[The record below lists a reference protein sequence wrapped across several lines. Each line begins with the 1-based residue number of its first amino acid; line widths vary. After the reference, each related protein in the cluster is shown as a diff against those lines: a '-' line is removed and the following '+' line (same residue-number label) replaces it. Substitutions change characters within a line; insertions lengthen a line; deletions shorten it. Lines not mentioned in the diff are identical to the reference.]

1 MRGPTHTEAEELMP
15 SMGQV
20 LLVRH
25 GQASWGTDDY
35 DVLSPLGWEQGRIL
49 GAAMARRGV
58 KPDRVVIG
66 GMRRHRET
74 CEALCDGAGWG
85 AIAARSDDG
94 WDEFDHLAMLDLVPA
109 PFEGES
115 PTRAE
120 FQAWFEMATD
130 RWITAGAA
138 VGGADAAVGGAVAG
152 PEYVE
157 SFAAFGER
165 VNRALRRVVLGME
178 RTDTVLVITS
188 GGPVAT
194 VAASLLE
201 PEGAR
206 PSLWSQLNKVVVNTS
221 VTKVVVGGRGTSVVS
236 FNEHSHLE
244 GDGLTYR

>member
-1 MRGPTHTEAEELMP
+1 MP

-85 AIAARSDDG
+85 AVAARSDHG
-94 WDEFDHLAMLDLVPA
+94 WDEYDHLAMLDLVPA

-120 FQAWFEMATD
+120 FQAWFEMATN
-130 RWITAGAA
+130 RWIGADQA
-138 VGGADAAVGGAVAG
+138 VGGPLASTDYA
-152 PEYVE
+152 ET
-157 SFAAFGER
+157 FAAFGDR
-165 VNRALRRVVLGME
+165 VNRALRRVVLGMG

>member
-1 MRGPTHTEAEELMP
+1 
-15 SMGQV
+15 MGQL

-66 GMRRHRET
+66 GMQRHRET
-74 CEALCDGAGWG
+74 CEALFDGAGWSDLNV
-85 AIAARSDDG
+85 RSDEG
-94 WDEFDHLAMLDLVPA
+94 WDEYDHLAMLDLVPA

-120 FQAWFEMATD
+120 FQQWFELATD
-130 RWITAGAA
+130 RWIGIDDPNGAA
-138 VGGADAAVGGAVAG
+138 PTEGYA
-152 PEYVE
+152 E
-157 SFAAFGER
+157 SFGTFGER
-165 VNRALRRVVLGME
+165 VTRALRRVVLSMG
-178 RTDTVLVITS
+178 RTETAVVITS
-188 GGPVAT
+188 GGPIASVT
-194 VAASLLE
+194 ASLLE
-201 PEGAR
+201 PEGPR
-206 PSLWSQLNKVVVNTS
+206 PTLWSQLNKVVVNTS

-244 GDGLTYR
+244 GEGLTYR